1 MHVSAVTCRNVQEAP
16 LTPLLSAERRQAILD
31 RLEREGKVVAAELVE
46 TLGVSDDTIRRDLRA
61 LASSG
66 LVERVHGGALPR
78 PSQPPRFVDRRDID
92 PAGKAAIG
100 AAAARLVNSGDV
112 VLAGGGTTVLQF
124 ARALPDDL
132 RATVLTTGPDIAVAL
147 ADLYSLDV
155 CVIGGRI
162 DPETRTVVGADA
174 VDALRGVRADVCLLG
189 VCSLHPETGLT
200 VPHREEAMVVA
211 AMIAGSERVV
221 VIGGA
226 EKLGTASNF
235 PVAGVEAITTLV
247 TGTNVPEEAVAPYR
261 EAGIEVLRA

>member
-1 MHVSAVTCRNVQEAP
+1 VHDVP
-16 LTPLLSAERRQAILD
+16 LSPLLSAERRQAILE
-31 RLEREGKVVAAELVE
+31 RLERDGKVVAADLVAA
-46 TLGVSDDTIRRDLRA
+46 LGVSDDTIRRDLRA

-100 AAAARLVNSGDV
+100 AAAARLVNTGDV

-124 ARALPDDL
+124 ARSLPEGL
-132 RATVLTTGPDIAVAL
+132 RATVLTTAPDIAVAL
-147 ADLYSLDV
+147 ADLQSLDV

-174 VDALRGVRADVCLLG
+174 ADALRGVRADVCVLG
-189 VCSLHPETGLT
+189 VCSLHPEAGLT

-221 VIGGA
+221 LLGGA
-226 EKLGTASNF
+226 EKLGTASYF
-235 PVAGVEAITTLV
+235 PVAGVEAITTLI
-247 TGTNVPEEAVAPYR
+247 TGGDVPGEAVAPYLA
-261 EAGIEVLRA
+261 AGVEVVRA